1 MRAFLN
7 LLLAVALVAC
17 GGGSGGGGGDS
28 GGTEGGSGGDGGNP
42 QPSTKDLF
50 SLWNATVNGAQLEL
64 DLTGKAYRENA
75 PLKVSFPGL
84 LGGGVCNCTVTV
96 QNLGASVS
104 EGTFVIQSCAY
115 DYSSADNATA
125 ADLCNSFADLG
136 TYTHDAVAKS
146 LTVCVDSLDGDCVDF
161 E

>member
-1 MRAFLN
+1 MRASLS

-17 GGGSGGGGGDS
+17 GGGSGGGGDS
-28 GGTEGGSGGDGGNP
+28 GGSDGGSGGGNP
-42 QPSTKDLF
+42 PPNTKELF
-50 SLWNATVNGAQLEL
+50 SLWTSTVNGAQLKL
-64 DLTGKAYRENA
+64 DLTGKDYRENA
-75 PLKVSFPGL
+75 PMEVTFPVVF
-84 LGGGVCNCTVTV
+84 GGGVCDCTVTV
-96 QNLGASVS
+96 QNLGASVT
-104 EGTFVIQSCAY
+104 EGTFFIQSCAY

-146 LTVCVDSLDGDCVDF
+146 LSVCVDSLDGDCVNF

>member
-1 MRAFLN
+1 MRAYLS
-7 LLLAVALVAC
+7 LLSAIALVAC
-17 GGGSGGGGGDS
+17 GGGSGGSSDGGSTD
-28 GGTEGGSGGDGGNP
+28 GGSGGGGSP
-42 QPSTKDLF
+42 PPSTKELF
-50 SLWNATVNGAQLEL
+50 SLWNSTVNGAQLEL
-64 DLTGKAYRENA
+64 NLTGKAYRENA
-75 PLKVSFPGL
+75 PLKVTFPGL
-84 LGGGVCNCTVTV
+84 LGGGICNCTVTV
-96 QNLGASVS
+96 QNLGASVT

-161 E
+161 Q

>member
-1 MRAFLN
+1 MRASLS

-17 GGGSGGGGGDS
+17 GGGSGGGGDS
-28 GGTEGGSGGDGGNP
+28 GGTDGGSGGGNP
-42 QPSTKDLF
+42 PPNTKELF
-50 SLWNATVNGAQLEL
+50 SLWTSTVNGAQLEL
-64 DLTGKAYRENA
+64 NLTGKTYRENA
-75 PLKVSFPGL
+75 PLKVTFPGL
-84 LGGGVCNCTVTV
+84 LGGGICNCSVTV
-96 QNLGASVS
+96 QNLGASVT

-146 LTVCVDSLDGDCVDF
+146 LSVCVDSLDGDCVNF